1 MRAVVGCRPASRRDS
16 VEVGFDRFRAAR
28 AGEQNEAAREWSR
41 DGVVVGR
48 LRDLRGLALACQRA

>member
-1 MRAVVGCRPASRRDS
+1 MRAVVGCRPAGRRDS
-16 VEVGFDRFRAAR
+16 LEVGFDRFRAAR
-28 AGEQNEAAREWSR
+28 AGEQDDAAREWSR